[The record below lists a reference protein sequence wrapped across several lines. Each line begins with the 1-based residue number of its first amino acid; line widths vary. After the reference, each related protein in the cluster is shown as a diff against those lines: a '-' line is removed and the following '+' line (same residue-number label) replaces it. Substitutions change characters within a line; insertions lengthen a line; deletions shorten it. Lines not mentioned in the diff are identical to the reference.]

1 MAMSIKEGEVAEALV
16 TAMVGGGGAAA
27 VVGGGRVIGRG
38 GGFDG
43 GLF

>member
-1 MAMSIKEGEVAEALV
+1 MAMSIKEGEVAEALGM
-16 TAMVGGGGAAA
+16 AMVGGGGAAA